1 MENIK
6 DPTGAERQAEIQKRY
21 RVIYNLV
28 MDQAEALGYPRTADG
43 IQAFMAA
50 LETGEVEL
58 VVKKRPGTY
67 LDT

>member
-6 DPTGAERQAEIQKRY
+6 DPTGADRQAEIQKRY

-28 MDQAEALGYPRTADG
+28 MDQAEGLGYPRNAEG

-58 VVKKRPGTY
+58 VVKKNPANH